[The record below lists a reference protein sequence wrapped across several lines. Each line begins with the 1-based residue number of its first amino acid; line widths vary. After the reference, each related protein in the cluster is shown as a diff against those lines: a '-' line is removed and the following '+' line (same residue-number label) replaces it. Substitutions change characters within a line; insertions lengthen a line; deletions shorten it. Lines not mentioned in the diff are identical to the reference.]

1 MSMNELHGW
10 SAYSQNHCLL
20 SSAQLNC
27 WLVVCVGGLIKH
39 VTAENQSAKIR
50 CTRAQNPVKL
60 GNLLNQLASDL
71 R

>member
-1 MSMNELHGW
+1 MFVG
-10 SAYSQNHCLL
+10 
-20 SSAQLNC
+20 
-27 WLVVCVGGLIKH
+27 VCVGGLIKH